1 MSLSV
6 DKALR
11 KAKKHMMAGEP
22 TEAEELYKKVLSRF
36 PKNRKA
42 ILGYQKLKAGI
53 TSQGASSSELPQ
65 EKVQELVD
73 LYKQGQFDK
82 VLAKVKHLTGLY
94 PEAFIF
100 HFLQGG
106 SNAALQRYKAAT
118 QSYKNAVR
126 IKPESFEANFN
137 LGNALKGNGDLEAAI
152 SSFKEALKIKPDHVD
167 THLNLGNTFKDKGKL
182 EAAVHS
188 YQQVLKIKFDYA
200 EAHLNMGNALKDWG
214 KLEAAMHSYKQALK
228 INSDFSEAY
237 LNMGATLMEKGE
249 PDRARELYKKAIKI
263 KPSYAMA
270 YWNLSGTAASV
281 TEAVT
286 LVEKCLQLNNNHTLA
301 KFTLAFLNFLKV
313 TKNNYIIYLIRHL
326 RSMRLLD
333 HFLGFCRY
341 LKCPNYTSADGNYLM
356 LSLRRPTVRDHF
368 MNMEFGE
375 VMPSVI

>member
-1 MSLSV
+1 
-6 DKALR
+6 
-11 KAKKHMMAGEP
+11 
-22 TEAEELYKKVLSRF
+22 
-36 PKNRKA
+36 
-42 ILGYQKLKAGI
+42 
-53 TSQGASSSELPQ
+53 
-65 EKVQELVD
+65 
-73 LYKQGQFDK
+73 
-82 VLAKVKHLTGLY
+82 
-94 PEAFIF
+94 
-100 HFLQGG
+100 
-106 SNAALQRYKAAT
+106 
-118 QSYKNAVR
+118 
-126 IKPESFEANFN
+126 
-137 LGNALKGNGDLEAAI
+137 
-152 SSFKEALKIKPDHVD
+152 
-167 THLNLGNTFKDKGKL
+167 
-182 EAAVHS
+182 
-188 YQQVLKIKFDYA
+188 
-200 EAHLNMGNALKDWG
+200 MGNALKDWG